1 MNRLIAHRSNIFG
14 DEIAYV
20 ESYDFS
26 KANLNDESRLDVITL
41 IASICYQS
49 PKSHGSE
56 SLYNRLMAESGG
68 LPSSSF
74 EFVPMLFKKLYLDTI
89 FGITNSYGLVLE
101 DTNILK
107 YGEKIIHDDEE
118 YLLTNFRAVVYDFEN
133 LGIDLRD
140 HFNTEAECAI
150 IAKHFKV
157 FKMKVDMPTFGQAV
171 RHRINWQVLSRR
183 YVPGSRVPFSFY
195 IADQMKKVTSSNFLS
210 EKTTDLIYRKDTE
223 IELDVEDLINISLTM
238 YKAALAAGVKP
249 QIARGIIPQCAYT
262 VAWCAF
268 QSKQFDS
275 FINLRTDTHA
285 QPEIQQL
292 SSAMRDIE
300 REKEIF
306 NRMQDYADGKTVLKK
321 KKEIQELIDSC
332 NDSEPGV
339 DA

>member
-14 DEIAYV
+14 DNVAYV

-26 KANLNDESRLDVITL
+26 KANMSNESRLDVITL

-74 EFVPMLFKKLYLDTI
+74 EMVPMLFDYEQLKDDVYALTDVTI
-89 FGITNSYGLVLE
+89 E
-101 DTNILK
+101 DTNMLK
-107 YGEKIIHDDEE
+107 YGEKVEDGR

-140 HFNTEAECAI
+140 HFNTEAECEI
-150 IAKHFKV
+150 IAKYFKV

-183 YVPGSRVPFSFY
+183 YVSGARVPFYFY
-195 IADQMKKVTSSNFLS
+195 VADQMKKVRSYYSIDTSETQLD
-210 EKTTDLIYRKDTE
+210 TQDIIYICLE
-223 IELDVEDLINISLTM
+223 H

-249 QIARGIIPQCAYT
+249 QVARGIIPQCAYT
-262 VAWCAF
+262 EAWCAF
-268 QSKQFDS
+268 QPKQFDS
-275 FINLRTDTHA
+275 FINLRADSHA
-285 QPEIQQL
+285 QWEIQKL
-292 SSAMRDIE
+292 AYAMIDME

-306 NRMQDYADGKTVLKK
+306 NRMQDYADGKTVLAT
-321 KKEIQELIDSC
+321 KKEMQELIDSC
-332 NDSEPGV
+332 NNLEQGV

>member
-1 MNRLIAHRSNIFG
+1 MSTLIASKQNIFG

-26 KANLNDESRLDVITL
+26 KANMSNESRLDTITL

-74 EFVPMLFKKLYLDTI
+74 EMVPMLFNYNDVKKI
-89 FGITNSYGLVLE
+89 YGVDFE
-101 DTNILK
+101 ISNVLK
-107 YGEKIIHDDEE
+107 YGEKIGN

-133 LGIDLRD
+133 LAIDLRD

-150 IAKHFKV
+150 IAKYFKV

-183 YVPGSRVPFSFY
+183 YVSGERVPFDFY
-195 IADQMKKVTSSNFLS
+195 VADKMKDIKSVYSMTVYQDIL
-210 EKTTDLIYRKDTE
+210 YTE
-223 IELDVEDLINISLTM
+223 DVINICLEH

-249 QIARGIIPQCAYT
+249 QVARGIIPQCAYT

-268 QSKQFDS
+268 QPKQFDS
-275 FINLRTDTHA
+275 FITLRTDAHA
-285 QPEIQQL
+285 QWEIQQL
-292 SSAMRDIE
+292 ANAM
-300 REKEIF
+300 
-306 NRMQDYADGKTVLKK
+306 L
-321 KKEIQELIDSC
+321 ELTG
-332 NDSEPGV
+332 EQK
-339 DA
+339 

>member
-1 MNRLIAHRSNIFG
+1 MSTLIASKQNIFG

-26 KANLNDESRLDVITL
+26 KANMSNESRLDAITL
-41 IASICYQS
+41 IASICYQN
-49 PKSHGSE
+49 PKAHGSE

-74 EFVPMLFKKLYLDTI
+74 EMVPMLFNYNDVKKI
-89 FGITNSYGLVLE
+89 YGVDFE
-101 DTNILK
+101 ISNVLK
-107 YGEKIIHDDEE
+107 YGEKIGN

-133 LGIDLRD
+133 LAIDLRD

-183 YVPGSRVPFSFY
+183 YVPGSRVPFDFY
-195 IADQMKKVTSSNFLS
+195 IADQMQNIKSVYSMTVYQDIL
-210 EKTTDLIYRKDTE
+210 YTE
-223 IELDVEDLINISLTM
+223 DVIKLCLEH

-249 QIARGIIPQCAYT
+249 QVARGIIPQCAYT

-268 QSKQFDS
+268 QPNQFDS

-285 QPEIQQL
+285 QPEIRL
-292 SSAMRDIE
+292 LANAM
-300 REKEIF
+300 
-306 NRMQDYADGKTVLKK
+306 L
-321 KKEIQELIDSC
+321 ELTG
-332 NDSEPGV
+332 ETK
-339 DA
+339 

>member
-14 DEIAYV
+14 DNIAYV

-74 EFVPMLFKKLYLDTI
+74 EMVPMLFKKLYLDTI
-89 FGITNSYGLVLE
+89 FGITNSCGLVLE

-133 LGIDLRD
+133 LGIDFRD
-140 HFNTEAECAI
+140 HFNTEAECEI
-150 IAKHFKV
+150 ISKHFKV

-183 YVPGSRVPFSFY
+183 YVSGSRVPFSFY
-195 IADQMKKVTSSNFLS
+195 IADKMKNV
-210 EKTTDLIYRKDTE
+210 KTYYGYTESGSGANELYTD
-223 IELDVEDLINISLTM
+223 DVVDICLAHYE
-238 YKAALAAGVKP
+238 AALKAGVKS
-249 QIARGIIPQCAYT
+249 QVARGIIPQCAYT
-262 VAWCAF
+262 EAWCAF
-268 QSKQFDS
+268 QPKQFDS
-275 FINLRTDTHA
+275 FINLRTDSHA
-285 QPEIQQL
+285 QHEIRLL
-292 SSAMRDIE
+292 SCAMRD
-300 REKEIF
+300 
-306 NRMQDYADGKTVLKK
+306 L
-321 KKEIQELIDSC
+321 S
-332 NDSEPGV
+332 SEPG
-339 DA
+339 A

>member
-1 MNRLIAHRSNIFG
+1 MNKLIAKKENIFG

-26 KANLNDESRLDVITL
+26 KANLNNESRLDVITL

-74 EFVPMLFKKLYLDTI
+74 EFVPMLFDYEQLKDDVYALTDVTI
-89 FGITNSYGLVLE
+89 E
-101 DTNILK
+101 DTNMLK
-107 YGEKIIHDDEE
+107 YGEKVEDGR

-133 LGIDLRD
+133 LGIDLRN
-140 HFNTEAECAI
+140 HFNTEAECQI

-183 YVPGSRVPFSFY
+183 YVSGARVQFDFY
-195 IADQMKKVTSSNFLS
+195 VADQIKNIKSYYS
-210 EKTTDLIYRKDTE
+210 IDTE
-223 IELDVEDLINISLTM
+223 EAQLDTQDVVDICLEH

-249 QIARGIIPQCAYT
+249 QVARGIIPQCAYT
-262 VAWCAF
+262 EAWCAF
-268 QSKQFDS
+268 QPKQFDS
-275 FINLRTDTHA
+275 FIKLRTDSHA
-285 QPEIQQL
+285 QWEIQQL
-292 SSAMRDIE
+292 SKAMLDIE

-306 NRMQDYADGKTVLKK
+306 NRMQDYADGKTVLAT
-321 KKEIQELIDSC
+321 KEELQELIDSC

>member
-1 MNRLIAHRSNIFG
+1 MHKLIASKQNIFG

-26 KANLNDESRLDVITL
+26 KANMSNESRLDAITL

-74 EFVPMLFKKLYLDTI
+74 EMVPILFNYNDVKKI
-89 FGITNSYGLVLE
+89 YGVDFE
-101 DTNILK
+101 ISNVLK
-107 YGEKIIHDDEE
+107 YGEKIGN

-133 LGIDLRD
+133 LAIDLRD
-140 HFNTEAECAI
+140 HFNTETECAI

-183 YVPGSRVPFSFY
+183 YVSGERVPFDFY
-195 IADQMKKVTSSNFLS
+195 VAEQMKKVTSSNFLS
-210 EKTTDLIYRKDTE
+210 EKTTDLIYRKATE

-249 QIARGIIPQCAYT
+249 QVARGIIPQCAYT

-268 QSKQFDS
+268 QPKQFDS

-285 QPEIQQL
+285 QPEIRLL
-292 SSAMRDIE
+292 SNAM
-300 REKEIF
+300 
-306 NRMQDYADGKTVLKK
+306 L
-321 KKEIQELIDSC
+321 ELTG
-332 NDSEPGV
+332 ETK
-339 DA
+339 

>member
-14 DEIAYV
+14 DNIAYV

-26 KANLNDESRLDVITL
+26 KANLNDESRLDVITMV
-41 IASICYQS
+41 ASICYAN
-49 PKSHGSE
+49 PKAHGSE

-74 EFVPMLFKKLYLDTI
+74 EMVPMLFNYSHLVN
-89 FGITNSYGLVLE
+89 FGLKQKNISIENTNM
-101 DTNILK
+101 LK
-107 YGEKIIHDDEE
+107 YGEKVEDGK

-140 HFNTEAECAI
+140 HFNTEAECQI

-183 YVPGSRVPFSFY
+183 YVSGSRVPFSFY
-195 IADQMKKVTSSNFLS
+195 IADQMKKV
-210 EKTTDLIYRKDTE
+210 KTYYGYTESGSGANELYTD
-223 IELDVEDLINISLTM
+223 DVIDICLAHYE
-238 YKAALAAGVKP
+238 AALKAGVKP

-262 VAWCAF
+262 EAWCAF
-268 QSKQFDS
+268 QPKQFNS
-275 FINLRTDTHA
+275 FINLRTDYHA
-285 QPEIQQL
+285 QPEIRLLSKAMLQL
-292 SSAMRDIE
+292 SS
-300 REKEIF
+300 
-306 NRMQDYADGKTVLKK
+306 
-321 KKEIQELIDSC
+321 
-332 NDSEPGV
+332 EPGG

>member
-74 EFVPMLFKKLYLDTI
+74 EMVPMLFNYEQLKDDVYALTDVTI
-89 FGITNSYGLVLE
+89 E
-101 DTNILK
+101 DTNMLK
-107 YGEKIIHDDEE
+107 YGEKVEDGR

-183 YVPGSRVPFSFY
+183 YVSGSRVPFSFY
-195 IADQMKKVTSSNFLS
+195 IADQMKNIKSYYSIDTSETQLD
-210 EKTTDLIYRKDTE
+210 TQDIIYICLE
-223 IELDVEDLINISLTM
+223 H
-238 YKAALAAGVKP
+238 YKAALSAGVKP
-249 QIARGIIPQCAYT
+249 QVARGIIPQCAYT
-262 VAWCAF
+262 EAWCAF
-268 QSKQFDS
+268 QPKQFDS
-275 FINLRTDTHA
+275 FINLRTDSHA
-285 QPEIQQL
+285 QHEIRLL
-292 SSAMRDIE
+292 SKAM
-300 REKEIF
+300 
-306 NRMQDYADGKTVLKK
+306 L
-321 KKEIQELIDSC
+321 ELSL
-332 NDSEPGV
+332 EPG
-339 DA
+339 AIS

>member
-1 MNRLIAHRSNIFG
+1 MNRLIAKKENIFG
-14 DEIAYV
+14 DNIAYL

-26 KANLNDESRLDVITL
+26 KANMSNESRLDVITL

-74 EFVPMLFKKLYLDTI
+74 EFVPMLFKRLYLDSM
-89 FGITNSYGLVLE
+89 FGCMNATLS
-101 DTNILK
+101 DTSMMK
-107 YGEKIIHDDEE
+107 YGEIIIHDDTE

-133 LGIDLRD
+133 DIGGFGIDLRD
-140 HFNTEAECAI
+140 HFNTETECAV

-183 YVPGSRVPFSFY
+183 YVSGERVPFDFY
-195 IADQMKKVTSSNFLS
+195 VAEQMKKVTSSNFLS
-210 EKTTDLIYRKDTE
+210 EKTTDLIYRKATE

-249 QIARGIIPQCAYT
+249 QVARGIIPQCAYT

-268 QSKQFDS
+268 QPKQFDS

-285 QPEIQQL
+285 QPEIRLL
-292 SSAMRDIE
+292 SNAM
-300 REKEIF
+300 
-306 NRMQDYADGKTVLKK
+306 L
-321 KKEIQELIDSC
+321 ELTG
-332 NDSEPGV
+332 ETK
-339 DA
+339 

>member
-74 EFVPMLFKKLYLDTI
+74 EMVPMLFDYEQLKDDVYALTDVTI
-89 FGITNSYGLVLE
+89 E
-101 DTNILK
+101 DTNMLK
-107 YGEKIIHDDEE
+107 YGEKVEDGR

-140 HFNTEAECAI
+140 HFNTEAECEI
-150 IAKHFKV
+150 ISKHFKV

-183 YVPGSRVPFSFY
+183 YVSGSRVPFSFY
-195 IADQMKKVTSSNFLS
+195 IADKMKNVESYLFNSISYDGQIDKLS
-210 EKTTDLIYRKDTE
+210 TE
-223 IELDVEDLINISLTM
+223 NVINICLEH
-238 YKAALAAGVKP
+238 YKTALETGVKP
-249 QIARGIIPQCAYT
+249 QVARGIIPQCAYT
-262 VAWCAF
+262 EAWCAF
-268 QSKQFDS
+268 QPKQFDS
-275 FINLRTDTHA
+275 FINLRTDSHA
-285 QPEIQQL
+285 QPEIRLL
-292 SSAMRDIE
+292 SKAMLE
-300 REKEIF
+300 
-306 NRMQDYADGKTVLKK
+306 M
-321 KKEIQELIDSC
+321 S
-332 NDSEPGV
+332 SEPEV
-339 DA
+339 MS

>member
-1 MNRLIAHRSNIFG
+1 MNRLISHKPNIFG
-14 DEIAYV
+14 DNIAYV

-26 KANLNDESRLDVITL
+26 TANLNNENRLDVITL

-74 EFVPMLFKKLYLDTI
+74 EFVPILFKKLYLDTI

-107 YGEKIIHDDEE
+107 YGEKIIHDNEE

-140 HFNTEAECAI
+140 HFNTEEECAI

-171 RHRINWQVLSRR
+171 RHRVNWQVLSRR
-183 YVPGSRVPFSFY
+183 YVSGERVPFEFY
-195 IADQMKKVTSSNFLS
+195 INNKMKNVKQTLWIPIDNNNQTSQDVT
-210 EKTTDLIYRKDTE
+210 T
-223 IELDVEDLINISLTM
+223 EDLINVCINH
-238 YKAALAAGVKP
+238 YKAALKAGVKP
-249 QIARGIIPQCAYT
+249 QVARGIIPQCAYT
-262 VAWCAF
+262 EAWCAF
-268 QSKQFDS
+268 QPKQFNS
-275 FINLRTDTHA
+275 FIKLRTDEHA
-285 QPEIQQL
+285 QPEIRLLSKAMLQL
-292 SSAMRDIE
+292 SS
-300 REKEIF
+300 K
-306 NRMQDYADGKTVLKK
+306 
-321 KKEIQELIDSC
+321 
-332 NDSEPGV
+332 PG
-339 DA
+339 DNA